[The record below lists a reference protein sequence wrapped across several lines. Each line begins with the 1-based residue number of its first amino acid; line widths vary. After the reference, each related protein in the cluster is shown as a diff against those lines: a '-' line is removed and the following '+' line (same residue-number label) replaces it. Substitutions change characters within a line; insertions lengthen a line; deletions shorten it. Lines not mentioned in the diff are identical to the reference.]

1 MKRAQYAQALLAT
14 QRAFRFLLATPI
26 HLYRAFI
33 SPLLGQRCKYYPS
46 CSEYALDAIKNNGL
60 LGFFFIAWR
69 LLRCNPFSHG
79 GVDYYKPIHFG
90 SLHNVKREV
99 GA

>member
-1 MKRAQYAQALLAT
+1 MKLSSIAQVYFAA
-14 QRAFRFLLATPI
+14 QRAFRFLLASPI
-26 HLYRAFI
+26 YVYRAVI

-46 CSEYALDAIKNNGL
+46 CSQYALDAIKNNGL
-60 LGFFFIAWR
+60 LGLIFIAWR